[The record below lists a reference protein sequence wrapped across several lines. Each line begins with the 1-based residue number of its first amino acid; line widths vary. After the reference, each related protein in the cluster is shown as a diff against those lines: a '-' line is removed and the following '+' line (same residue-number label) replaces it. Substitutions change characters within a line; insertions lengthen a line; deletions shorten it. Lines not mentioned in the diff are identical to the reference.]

1 MKSLRLAPLALVL
14 PAAIA
19 LMPTRALAFGF
30 GIEGGG
36 TYTQTSGLNASPSNI
51 WTLNGGIIIEN
62 NFPIAVL
69 FLDLWADVQTPIQLQ
84 ATPNMG
90 TGQPS
95 PKYIPID
102 LGLRLGLDI
111 GLLQPYVGV
120 LGQAA
125 IVTDGSGVLNLN
137 SPLWGL
143 GGDLGLDIA
152 VVFLRFGIELR
163 AVETLTAIESE
174 PSEGSAFE
182 FEALASVRLSF

>member
-1 MKSLRLAPLALVL
+1 MKSPRLAPLAFVL

-19 LMPTRALAFGF
+19 LLPARAFAFGF

-36 TYTQTSGLNASPSNI
+36 TYTQTSGLNASPNNL
-51 WTLNGGIIIEN
+51 WTANGGIIIEN
-62 NFPIAVL
+62 NFSVAIL

-84 ATPNMG
+84 SGLPQG
-90 TGQPS
+90 TGEAA

-102 LGLRLGLDI
+102 LGLRLGLNL

-125 IVTDGSGVLNLN
+125 IVTDGSGVPNLN
-137 SPLWGL
+137 NPLWGL
-143 GGDLGLDIA
+143 GGDLGLDLA
-152 VVFLRFGIELR
+152 VFFLRFGIELR
-163 AVETLTAIESE
+163 GVETLNAVETG
-174 PSEGSAFE
+174 PDQGSAFE